1 MKFISVLQILTLCI
15 GVATLFVKRWPLQ
28 LSILGFTLYSVLNE
42 QVGAWYSRTYNEY
55 NIFLYNFYSLV
66 AIIFYL
72 FILSRMIQR
81 PNIRKWIWVAMASY
95 LVSSLVEILFYSGWE
110 KYHPLSFSFGCLLVF
125 VFSCMYFYEMME
137 EASVGNILKHWL
149 FWLNS
154 AILVFHLLLM
164 IYILS
169 HTLFG
174 SNDIKIII
182 SYVKLLMNL
191 LYNLFLSIA
200 FLCLFQKRI
209 S

>member
-1 MKFISVLQILTLCI
+1 MKIISVLQILTLCI
-15 GVATLFVKRWPLQ
+15 GVATLFVRRWPLQ
-28 LSILGFTLYSVLNE
+28 LYMIGFTLYSVLNE
-42 QVGAWYSRTYNEY
+42 QIGAWYSRTYKEN
-55 NIFLYNFYSLV
+55 NIFLFNFYSLV

-81 PNIRKWIWVAMASY
+81 QGVQKWIWPAMASY
-95 LVSSLVEILFYSGWE
+95 MVSSLVEILFYSGWE
-110 KYHPLSFSFGCLLVF
+110 RYHPLSLSFGCLLVF
-125 VFSCMYFYEMME
+125 IFSCLYFYKMME
-137 EASVGNILKHWL
+137 ETNVENILKHWL

-174 SNDIKIII
+174 SVDIKFIIT
-182 SYVKLLMNL
+182 YVKLLMNL
-191 LYNLFLSIA
+191 LYNIFLSIA
-200 FLCLFQKRI
+200 FLCLFQKKI